1 MVVPPGSAAG
11 AAPGDGRWLT
21 PWPAPGRL
29 VTLYTNGFRPDRQR
43 PGPGTPRLPARP
55 PAAQHIEPGLAGQ
68 PPDQGCAGQHAGGE
82 AAAAGCEVAGG
93 SGPELTEPFDLVVLA
108 GSWSVVRQLRSMPEP
123 WYNVPN
129 DR

>member
-1 MVVPPGSAAG
+1 MASGQIDSGQDQVHHAWQPG
-11 AAPGDGRWLT
+11 
-21 PWPAPGRL
+21 
-29 VTLYTNGFRPDRQR
+29 
-43 PGPGTPRLPARP
+43 P